1 MKISFSQRI
10 FELIRSEPHLTDA
23 EVHIRISL
31 DPEYN
36 INSGKSLLYRM
47 VCAKYVHRDK
57 NGRLTAVI
65 SNYAP
70 LPPYKPRPKK
80 KAKAK
85 ATGLG
90 YSPEMGLVAA
100 AKAQQIHRAQ
110 ELKEAQLR
118 GIDPYRDQYQYRNSS
133 DMVQQRTPQLPV
145 PETTPKKSF
154 WRKLRELFSD

>member
-1 MKISFSQRI
+1 MKISFSQCI
-10 FELIRSEPHLTDA
+10 FELIKSEPHLTDA
-23 EVHIRISL
+23 EVHARMSL
-31 DPEYN
+31 NPDYK
-36 INSGKSLLYRM
+36 IASGKSLLYRM
-47 VCAKYVHRDK
+47 VTVKYVHRDK

-80 KAKAK
+80 KAKPK
-85 ATGLG
+85 ATQG
-90 YSPEMGLVAA
+90 YVPATGLVAA
-100 AKAQQIHRAQ
+100 AKIAQHRAQ

-133 DMVQQRTPQLPV
+133 DMAHKNV
-145 PETTPKKSF
+145 PIHIGIEPKKTF

>member
-80 KAKAK
+80 KAKA
-85 ATGLG
+85 TGLG

-100 AKAQQIHRAQ
+100 AKLAQHRAQ

>member
-1 MKISFSQRI
+1 MKVSFSQRI
-10 FELIRSEPHLTDA
+10 FELIKSEPHLTDA

-80 KAKAK
+80 KAKSKVK
-85 ATGLG
+85 ATQNSGLA
-90 YSPEMGLVAA
+90 AA
-100 AKAQQIHRAQ
+100 AKAKQMDYLHQAVKYRESAMMNSYTPPHNVPIHIGV
-110 ELKEAQLR
+110 E
-118 GIDPYRDQYQYRNSS
+118 
-133 DMVQQRTPQLPV
+133 
-145 PETTPKKSF
+145 PKKSF